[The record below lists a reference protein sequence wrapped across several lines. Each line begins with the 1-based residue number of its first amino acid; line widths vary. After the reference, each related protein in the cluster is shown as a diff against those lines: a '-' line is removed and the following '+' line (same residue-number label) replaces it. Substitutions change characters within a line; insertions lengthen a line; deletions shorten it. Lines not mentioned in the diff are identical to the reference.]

1 MLDRLKAW
9 GFHLL
14 PHHLISRGVFRLTR
28 TRSRFTPL
36 AIRWFI
42 RQFRIDMS
50 EAAQPDPK
58 AYPTFNAFFTRALRP
73 DARPV
78 APGERTIVSP
88 VDGTISQL
96 GTIGEGR
103 VFQAKGQDYSVQELL
118 GGEARH
124 ATPFR
129 TGRFCTLYLSPGD
142 YHRIH
147 MPVSATLSE
156 TIYVPGRLFTVA
168 PYGVRRIPRLFARN
182 ERVISLFESERGPMA
197 LILVGAINVAAIET
211 VWAGLITPPHRRLI
225 QQVDYRDQDIHLA
238 KGQEMGRFNMGSTV
252 IVLFADAVMTWKPEL
267 GPGDA
272 VRMGQELGSFIS

>member
-28 TRSRFTPL
+28 RRSRFTTP

-42 RQFRIDMS
+42 RHFRVDMT
-50 EAAQPDPK
+50 EAAQPAPQT
-58 AYPTFNAFFTRALRP
+58 YPTFNAFFTRALRP
-73 DARPV
+73 DARPL
-78 APGERTIVSP
+78 APGDRTVVSP

-96 GTIGEGR
+96 GAIGGGR
-103 VFQAKGQDYSVQELL
+103 IFQAKRQDYSVPELV

-124 ATPFR
+124 AEPFR
-129 TGRFCTLYLSPGD
+129 TGQFCTLYLSPRD

-156 TIYVPGRLFTVA
+156 MIYVPGRLFTVA
-168 PYGVRRIPRLFARN
+168 PYGVRQIPRLFARN
-182 ERVISLFESERGPMA
+182 ERVICLFETERGPMA

-211 VWAGLITPPHRRLI
+211 TWAGLITPPHRRLI
-225 QQVDYRDQDIHLA
+225 QQVDYRDQDIHLE
-238 KGQEMGRFNMGSTV
+238 KGEEMGRFNMGSTV
-252 IVLFADAVMTWKPEL
+252 ILLFADTIMTWDPGL
-267 GPGDA
+267 GPGSP
-272 VRMGQELGSFIS
+272 VRMGQRLGTFI